1 MNKEKIAKYI
11 KNHKMILTIAGLLI
25 IAPLS
30 FVLVMSKPKLEL
42 KIFDGTL
49 IWDYN
54 KKIGDNKYV
63 LYRNGEKILSSNQ
76 IKFRDNESGDK
87 SEPDDVS
94 NIDVKYKEDNI
105 IVSWNKPKDNGNTN
119 NYYVALEDNTGNII
133 LKSNEVSME
142 STSGISGYKIEFNNE
157 EKNLST
163 NEYVID
169 SKNIKEGIYDFNV
182 TAIDGAGNES
192 KSFSKIIEI
201 FRPYIKNNEIHINN
215 KKKYVYKAY
224 VNGDQITVDENKIK
238 VDELKDINAPEQIKK
253 ISVWNRGTSASI
265 LWSAVKDTGSTYDV
279 EIKGTTVD
287 GDKVAG
293 TGEINCEASG
303 VKGYYYAIKDT
314 MDYKLSYSDKF
325 TSKTLILNAELP
337 YETNYLHVAA
347 VDNEGNIGQSYVKV
361 LEGNIDESEVID
373 KVGDQI
379 TIE

>member
-11 KNHKMILTIAGLLI
+11 KNHKVMLTIAGILI

-54 KKIGDNKYV
+54 KKLDDNKYV

-87 SEPDDVS
+87 SEPDEVS
-94 NIDVKYKEDNI
+94 NIEVKYKEDNI

-119 NYYVALEDNTGNII
+119 NYYVAVEDNAGNVV

-142 STSGISGYKIEFNNE
+142 SVSGISGYKIEFNNK
-157 EKNLST
+157 EKNLNT

-169 SKNIKEGIYDFNV
+169 SKGVKEGIYDFNV
-182 TAIDGAGNES
+182 IAVDGAGNES

-201 FRPYIKNNEIHINN
+201 FRPYIKDNEIHINN

-279 EIKGTTVD
+279 EIVGRTVD
-287 GDKVAG
+287 GDKVSGA
-293 TGEINCEASG
+293 GEINCKSSG

-314 MDYKLSYSDKF
+314 MDYKLSHGDKF

-347 VDNEGNIGQSYVKV
+347 VDNEGNIGQTYVKV
-361 LEGNIDESEVID
+361 LEGNID
-373 KVGDQI
+373 
-379 TIE
+379 